1 MVRTSF
7 QVLLI
12 GGLAIIAFG
21 LAAATLTTP
30 VDSGAVG
37 IGGSDTDLPSSD
49 SPNNGS
55 APAISPLPVMDGSGG
70 LLSWSLCVESVGP
83 VPTWAALVGGLL
95 GLAVVVRYVSGRV
108 PALAVGLLG
117 IWPVLLVW
125 LLLTAGCSVDP
136 GLPVGGEQSTG
147 LFPATGSETEEGGST
162 TVTPTVSVPWVILL
176 VVLVIGIGV
185 VIGAFRI
192 DETGDHTNTAETGGP
207 TSEQPV
213 VGPSKSST
221 QQTELAEQAPDNGVY
236 RAWRRMIEQADID
249 DDQTR
254 TPTELIDPIV
264 ETGRDRTAVQAL
276 TTLFKTT
283 RYGTTPP
290 SPAREERAKELLE
303 RIEQDQEDNAET
315 KRGREFDGE

>member
-1 MVRTSF
+1 MVQTSV

-30 VDSGAVG
+30 VDSGTIGV
-37 IGGSDTDLPSSD
+37 GGSETDLPSGGT
-49 SPNNGS
+49 PNNGS
-55 APAISPLPVMDGSGG
+55 APALSPLPITEGSGG

-83 VPTWAALVGGLL
+83 VPTWAALFGGLL
-95 GLAVVVRYVSGRV
+95 GLALLVRYVSGGV

-117 IWPVLLVW
+117 IWPVLLIW
-125 LLLTAGCSVDP
+125 LLVTAGCPVDP

-147 LFPATGSETEEGGST
+147 LIPSTGSETEEGGGT
-162 TVTPTVSVPWVILL
+162 AVTPAVSVPWVVLL
-176 VVLVIGIGV
+176 VLLVIGIGV

-192 DETGDHTNTAETGGP
+192 DETGDHTNATKTGSA

-213 VGPSKSST
+213 GRARKDT
-221 QQTELAEQAPDNGVY
+221 AQQTDLGGQAADNDVY
-236 RAWRRMIEQADID
+236 RAWRQMIEQADVD
-249 DDQTR
+249 YDQTQ
-254 TPTELIDPIV
+254 TPTELIDPIA

-290 SPAREERAKELLE
+290 SPAREQRAKELLE
-303 RIEQDQEDNAET
+303 RIEQDQEDNADT
-315 KRGREFDGE
+315 KRWGEFDGS